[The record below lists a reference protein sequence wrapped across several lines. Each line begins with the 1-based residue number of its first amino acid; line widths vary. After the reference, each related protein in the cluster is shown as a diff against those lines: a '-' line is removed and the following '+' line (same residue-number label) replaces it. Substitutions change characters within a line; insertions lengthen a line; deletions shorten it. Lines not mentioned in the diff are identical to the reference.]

1 MEYTIKEISKITNLP
16 ASTLRYYESEGLLPN
31 VTRKPSG
38 YRVFTQKDIDTIK
51 IIECFKMAGLQ
62 IKDIKHFMELY
73 SQGDDTLQE
82 RLDIFKNQ
90 EKLVKEKISNL
101 EKSLELIQYKLWY
114 YQTALDY
121 GTEEVLKQKIITK

>member
-1 MEYTIKEISKITNLP
+1 MEYSIKEVSEITNLSP
-16 ASTLRYYESEGLLPN
+16 STLRYYESEGLLPN
-31 VTRKPSG
+31 VTRKSSG
-38 YRVFTQKDIDTIK
+38 YRVFTQKDLDTIK

-73 SQGDDTLQE
+73 SKGDDTLQE

-101 EKSLELIQYKLWY
+101 QKSLELIQYKLWY

-121 GTEEVLKQKIITK
+121 GTEEVLKQKIVTK